1 MLNATILPA
10 IAFGVG
16 AAVIPGPLLA
26 FLISTILTRGARVA
40 LLVVLAPLLTDAPII
55 LLMTFVL
62 GQLPP
67 TVLQLIQ
74 LAGGCLLLSIA
85 WGAARR
91 LDADSL
97 LRLAPEAAESQSG
110 YRVLLTAI
118 AMNCLS
124 PGPWLFWATV
134 NGPLLLA
141 ALGESLW
148 LALAFLLAFYGV
160 FLGGLCLWIALF
172 HQLRRV
178 DARYLRALLFATT
191 LLLLWFGVGLMVEA
205 LDASH
210 LQPLVALALA
220 SLILA
225 RRVWRKRCLAAWFCA
240 PKSAR

>member
-1 MLNATILPA
+1 MLMATILPA
-10 IAFGVG
+10 MAFGVG

-26 FLISTILTRGARVA
+26 YLISTILTRGGRIA

-67 TVLQLIQ
+67 AALQAIQ
-74 LAGGCLLLSIA
+74 LAGGCLLLSMA

-91 LDADSL
+91 LDRGSHFTLNADVG
-97 LRLAPEAAESQSG
+97 AAQSG
-110 YRVLLTAI
+110 WRVLLTAI
-118 AMNCLS
+118 AMNLLS

-141 ALGESLW
+141 ALAESHW

-172 HQLRRV
+172 HKLRGM
-178 DARYLRALLFATT
+178 DARYLRGLLAFTALLM
-191 LLLLWFGVGLMVEA
+191 LWFAVGLMTDA
-205 LDASH
+205 LAVPQM
-210 LQPLVALALA
+210 QPVAALALA
-220 SLILA
+220 CLEVA
-225 RRVWRKRCLAAWFCA
+225 RRYRR
-240 PKSAR
+240 SRQ